1 MAKSI
6 YEILD
11 DLNTETSVPGEGTV
25 GHTLP
30 RELLPTA
37 EQFENGPALVA
48 WAEEQGI
55 THAVLQKGV
64 QKFLI
69 ELRATFKAVKKDE
82 TWSLA
87 SGQKAV
93 DDATWRVTSRP
104 NVKKSAEETSRDYLD
119 SLTHDEQAAFLL
131 KMAEKLGLADT
142 KAMAE
147 TTERLKNMVA
157 DK

>member
-6 YEILD
+6 YDILD
-11 DLNTETSVPGEGTV
+11 DLNTETSVPGNGTV
-25 GHTLP
+25 AHSLP
-30 RELLPTA
+30 RELLPTGS
-37 EQFENGPALVA
+37 QFENAGELLT

-87 SGQKAV
+87 NGQKAV

-104 NVKKSAEETSRDYLD
+104 NVKKSDEDVARAYLD
-119 SLTHDEQAAFLL
+119 SLSPEARAAFLG
-131 KMAEKLGLADT
+131 MAAK
-142 KAMAE
+142 
-147 TTERLKNMVA
+147 
-157 DK
+157 

>member
-11 DLNTETSVPGEGTV
+11 DLNTTTSVPGEGNV
-25 GHTLP
+25 AHSLP
-30 RELLPTA
+30 RNLLPTGN
-37 EQFENGPALVA
+37 QFENAGELLA
-48 WAEEQGI
+48 WTEEQGI

-82 TWSLA
+82 TWSLD

-93 DDATWRVTSRP
+93 DDAEWKVTSRP
-104 NVKKSAEETSRDYLD
+104 NVKKSDEDVARAYLD
-119 SLTHDEQAAFLL
+119 SLTPEARAAFLGIAA
-131 KMAEKLGLADT
+131 K
-142 KAMAE
+142 
-147 TTERLKNMVA
+147 
-157 DK
+157 